1 MTAVGKKKKKLSP
14 EDQVCVLASGGLDSC
29 ILVSELSQCYL
40 KLFPVYAKGG
50 LLWESV
56 ELFWLQKFLSSLK
69 AETIQPLTILRL
81 PLDDLYQNHWS
92 LTGKQ
97 IPAYHSDDR
106 KVYLP
111 GRNILLLAKT
121 AVYCAMHGIQNIAL
135 GPLKTNPFPDS
146 TPGFFKKVQ
155 NALGL
160 GLNTRLNI
168 LTPLARL
175 SKTDVLK
182 KGAGLRLDLTFSCL
196 SPQGYHHCGR
206 CNKCAERILSFR
218 KAGIEDKTVYKSLPL
233 KTTISHPKRR

>member
-1 MTAVGKKKKKLSP
+1 MAAANKKKKVSP
-14 EDQVCVLASGGLDSC
+14 EDQVCVLISGGLDSC
-29 ILVSELSQCYL
+29 VLASELRQQYL
-40 KLFPVYAKGG
+40 KIFPVYVKGG

-56 ELFWLQKFLSSLK
+56 ELFWVQKFLLSLK
-69 AETIQPLTILRL
+69 TETIQPLTILRM

-106 KVYLP
+106 NVYLP

-121 AVYCAMHGIQNIAL
+121 AVYCAMNGIQNIAL
-135 GPLKTNPFPDS
+135 GPLKANPFPDS
-146 TPGFFKKVQ
+146 TPVFFKTMQ
-155 NALGL
+155 NALDL
-160 GLNTRLNI
+160 GLNARLNI

-196 SPQGYHHCGR
+196 NPQGYHHCGR
-206 CNKCAERILSFR
+206 CNKCADRILSFR
-218 KAGIEDKTVYKSLPL
+218 KAGIEDNTVYK
-233 KTTISHPKRR
+233 KRPVS

>member
-1 MTAVGKKKKKLSP
+1 MVEADKKKKKLSP
-14 EDQVCVLASGGLDSC
+14 EDQVCVLISGGLDSC
-29 ILVSELSQCYL
+29 VLAAELSHQYL
-40 KLFPVYAKGG
+40 TLFPVYVKGG
-50 LLWESV
+50 LFWEPV

-69 AETIQPLTILRL
+69 TRTIQPLTILRM

-121 AVYCAMHGIQNIAL
+121 AVYCEMHGIQNIAL
-135 GPLKTNPFPDS
+135 GPLKANPFPDS
-146 TPGFFKKVQ
+146 TPGFFKTMQ
-155 NALGL
+155 NALDL
-160 GLNTRLNI
+160 GLNARLNI
-168 LTPLARL
+168 LTPLAKL
-175 SKTDVLK
+175 SKADVLK
-182 KGAGLRLDLTFSCL
+182 KGAGLRLDFTFSCL

-218 KAGIEDKTVYKSLPL
+218 NAGIEDKT
-233 KTTISHPKRR
+233 